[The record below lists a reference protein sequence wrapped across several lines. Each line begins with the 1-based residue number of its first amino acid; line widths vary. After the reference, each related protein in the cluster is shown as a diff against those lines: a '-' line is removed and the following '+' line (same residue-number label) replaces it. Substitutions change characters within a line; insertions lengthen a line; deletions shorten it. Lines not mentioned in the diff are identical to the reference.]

1 MHYIEEILEKL
12 RDSYPVYIGRKSLD
26 TLMCFISGY
35 ELAVQEITGDKDSF
49 FFRMDVFVHQKYD
62 IIPLH
67 SKNWVTLLTERAGSD
82 EAAFDLFYELRDEMK
97 QTGYVTKPREELEK
111 TFDAMIAVAMLRGD
125 SQGDFPLS
133 RVK

>member
-12 RDSYPVYIGRKSLD
+12 QDSYPVYIGRKSLD

-35 ELAVQEITGDKDSF
+35 ELAVQEIMGEDTDY
-49 FFRMDVFVHQKYD
+49 FFRVTVFVHQKYG
-62 IIPLH
+62 IIPSP

-97 QTGYVTKPREELEK
+97 QADYVSKPREELENA
-111 TFDAMIAVAMLRGD
+111 FEEMIHAGLQAMIAEPIGGGER
-125 SQGDFPLS
+125 
-133 RVK
+133 

>member
-1 MHYIEEILEKL
+1 MHYIEELLEKL

-26 TLMCFISGY
+26 TLSTFVSGY
-35 ELAVQEITGDKDSF
+35 ELAVQEIMGEDTGF

-82 EAAFDLFYELRDEMK
+82 EASFDLFYELWDEMK
-97 QTGYVTKPREELEK
+97 QAGYFSMPRKELEQM
-111 TFDAMIAVAMLRGD
+111 FDAMITAAELCGD
-125 SQGDFPLS
+125 SQGDLP
-133 RVK
+133 